1 MLAEKGT
8 FGDVPVGVAQSGL
21 EHQVVALG
29 IAGSNPVVHPNV
41 FGFKQNNLNVAA
53 EAPVAQLDR
62 AVAFEAKGWVFKSPR
77 ARRDEPAYR

>member
-1 MLAEKGT
+1 M
-8 FGDVPVGVAQSGL
+8 VVSVAQSGL

-29 IAGSNPVVHPNV
+29 IAGSNPVVHPSLPQKSNY
-41 FGFKQNNLNVAA
+41 LIA

-77 ARRDEPAYR
+77 ARRTEFACR